1 MSREKT
7 NSTTIKRRAFP
18 RVSGS
23 CPVQYRPLK
32 GDPGVAL
39 NGPSD
44 AVMNNIS
51 GGGISF
57 TAPEPVAEGQ
67 MLALQVDLPGFP
79 AGVISMGKV
88 VWCQPSDD
96 EPGRFDL
103 GVEFWW
109 VGWKDHDV
117 QKQINDFIS
126 ASLDPEDERSPS

>member
-1 MSREKT
+1 MNREK
-7 NSTTIKRRAFP
+7 STSPTMKRREFP
-18 RVSGS
+18 RVSRS

-32 GDPGVAL
+32 GDPDIAMT
-39 NGPSD
+39 GPSE

-57 TAPEPVAEGQ
+57 SAPEAIAEGE
-67 MLALQVDLPGFP
+67 MLALQVDLPGYP

-88 VWCQPSDD
+88 VWCHPSED

-117 QKQINDFIS
+117 QKKINEFIS
-126 ASLDPEDERSPS
+126 ASLDPDSDPS